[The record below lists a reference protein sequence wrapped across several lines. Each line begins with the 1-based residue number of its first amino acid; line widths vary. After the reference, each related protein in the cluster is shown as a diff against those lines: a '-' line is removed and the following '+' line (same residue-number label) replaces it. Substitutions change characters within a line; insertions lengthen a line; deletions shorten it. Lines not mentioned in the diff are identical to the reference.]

1 MPPANRKLGEKERQ
15 VLVKGGVSEKKMPY
29 DDRAKKSMH
38 FSTIEGALSS
48 AASSINNSFVTP
60 FALALKATSSE
71 IALIA
76 SLRTLGETLAQIPGA
91 LLTQYFSRKTIW
103 TFSTL
108 ISRILWIPILLLPF
122 VNVNSPVHLL
132 ISLLFAVS
140 FFTAMRAP
148 AWSSLMGD
156 IVPQDMRGHYFG
168 RRNMIAGLAGLTATL
183 VSGALLSEYGFSLI
197 FAVSVVL
204 GLASVYFFAKMH
216 EPQTPVVYHYRHS
229 YTLSLKDLAA
239 ALRINRNFVL
249 FTLFLAAMSLAVS
262 IAGPFFA
269 VYMLR
274 DLKISYLWF
283 AALVS
288 FEALITLIF
297 QPYWG
302 QLSDR
307 YGERK
312 ILAVTGIM
320 ICFVPFIWLFV
331 SSPGHILIANFFS
344 SFAWAGFDLVSFN
357 FLLAVT
363 PSEKR
368 PQYVANHTFLRGLAT
383 VAGSLGGY
391 FIVAHLEGRALLFM
405 SGLQIIFFASFL
417 LRLASL
423 VFMTMISDLKTKEHE
438 IIPVRYV
445 FWRAVAVEPAHGLK
459 HAVEYTFRYP
469 YELAKMRKKLWKK
482 G

>member
-1 MPPANRKLGEKERQ
+1 MPSKPLGAKERQ

-29 DDRAKKSMH
+29 DDNAKKSMH

-48 AASSINNSFVTP
+48 AATSINSSFITP
-60 FALALKATSSE
+60 FALALKASSSE
-71 IALIA
+71 IALIS
-76 SLRTLGETLAQIPGA
+76 SLRTLGETIAQIPGA

-103 TFSTL
+103 MFSTF
-108 ISRILWIPILLLPF
+108 ISRILWIPIVLLPF
-122 VNVNSPVHLL
+122 VNVGNPIHAF
-132 ISLLFAVS
+132 IALLFAVS

-156 IVPQDMRGHYFG
+156 IVPQDMRGQYFG

-183 VSGALLSEYGFSLI
+183 LSGALLSEYGFSFI
-197 FAVSVVL
+197 FAASVVL
-204 GLASVYFFAKMH
+204 GLASIYFFAKMH

-239 ALRINRNFVL
+239 SLRINRNFVL
-249 FTLFLAAMSLAVS
+249 FTLFLAAVSFAVN

-288 FEALITLIF
+288 FEALVTLIF

-302 QLSDR
+302 RLSDR

-320 ICFVPFIWLFV
+320 ICFVPFVWLFV
-331 SSPGHILIANFFS
+331 SSPVHILFANFFS
-344 SFAWAGFDLVSFN
+344 SFAWSGFDLVAFN

-391 FIVAHLEGRALLFM
+391 FIVGHLEGKALFFM
-405 SGLQIIFFASFL
+405 NGLQIIFFASFL

-423 VFMTMISDLKTKEHE
+423 AFMAFISELDVKEHE

-459 HAVEYTFRYP
+459 HAVEFTFRYP
-469 YELAKMRKKLWKK
+469 YEFAKLKKKIWKK
-482 G
+482 